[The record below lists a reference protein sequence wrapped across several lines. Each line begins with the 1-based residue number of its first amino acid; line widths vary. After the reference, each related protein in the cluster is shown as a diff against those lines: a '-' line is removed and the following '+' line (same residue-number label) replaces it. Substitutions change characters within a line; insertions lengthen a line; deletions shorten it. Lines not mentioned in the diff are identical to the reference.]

1 MGSLWCGR
9 FLAVVALTCTTVLS
23 VNGAQSPPTAA
34 MTTLRLH
41 GLVEPIRSFSVAA
54 PRLAAGQAGPGSQLV
69 VVRLASSGLVV
80 KKGDLLVEFDRHAQ
94 LKTARDRESEYQDFL
109 QQIRKKQAE
118 QRVAKARRDTELFQA
133 KNAVRVAELDLLGAD
148 LLPAIQAEKNQ
159 QALEEARAHLDA
171 LTRTQRL
178 KDDVDAADIRTLE
191 IQRDRALNA
200 WRNAQANAERMQV
213 TASIDGLVVL
223 KSIWK
228 TGTMAVVQEGEEV
241 RPGIPILDVVD
252 TSAMRVR
259 ALVNQADVERLAVG
273 QAARVTLDSYP
284 ARTFDAR
291 LEHLSPVATTSM
303 MNPRVRSFLALFT
316 IDGSDAHLLPDLAA
330 AIDVAAS
337 APRQA
342 AAR

>member
-23 VNGAQSPPTAA
+23 VSGAQSPPTAA

-69 VVRLASSGLVV
+69 VIRLVPSGTVV

-118 QRVAKARRDTELFQA
+118 QRVAKARRDTEVFQA

-159 QALEEARAHLDA
+159 QASRRH
-171 LTRTQRL
+171 
-178 KDDVDAADIRTLE
+178 
-191 IQRDRALNA
+191 
-200 WRNAQANAERMQV
+200 
-213 TASIDGLVVL
+213 
-223 KSIWK
+223 
-228 TGTMAVVQEGEEV
+228 
-241 RPGIPILDVVD
+241 
-252 TSAMRVR
+252 
-259 ALVNQADVERLAVG
+259 
-273 QAARVTLDSYP
+273 
-284 ARTFDAR
+284 ARTSTR
-291 LEHLSPVATTSM
+291 
-303 MNPRVRSFLALFT
+303 
-316 IDGSDAHLLPDLAA
+316 
-330 AIDVAAS
+330 
-337 APRQA
+337 
-342 AAR
+342 